1 LSVRAQF
8 VAALT
13 DEQPRILTE
22 HDVAERH
29 AAVSAGIV
37 AFLPQLRAFSQSLAK
52 NRHQAED
59 LMQTAIQRALGASH
73 QFTPGT
79 NFKAW
84 SFTILRNAFYNRWRT
99 SELRDVALDDGTTNY
114 IPSVAATQEATLE
127 VCDLRRALAQLGGDQ
142 RQALF
147 LVAVSGL
154 EYEAAGRICG
164 VAKGT
169 MKSRV
174 SRARGNLRALMNGGS
189 LKLRRNKLKPI
200 SALGIASALRG

>member
-1 LSVRAQF
+1 LSVRAR
-8 VAALT
+8 ADTTLAG
-13 DEQPRILTE
+13 DKPRILTE
-22 HDVAERH
+22 HDGAERH

-37 AFLPQLRAFSQSLAK
+37 AFLPQLRAFAYSLTK

-59 LMQTAIQRALGASH
+59 LMQTAMQRALAASH
-73 QFTPGT
+73 QFMPGT

-84 SFTILRNAFYNRWRT
+84 SFTILRNAFYNQWR
-99 SELRDVALDDGTTNY
+99 SPESRNVALDDGSTNY
-114 IPSVAATQEATLE
+114 IPSVGATQEAALE
-127 VCDLRRALAQLGGDQ
+127 VCDLRRALAQLGKDQ
-142 RQALF
+142 RQALL

-174 SRARGNLRALMNGGS
+174 SRARGNLRALMDGGS
-189 LKLRRNKLKPI
+189 LKLRRNKLTPI
-200 SALGIASALRG
+200 SALSMASALRA

>member
-1 LSVRAQF
+1 MLGGESATM
-8 VAALT
+8 LT
-13 DEQPRILTE
+13 GEKPPTLTE
-22 HDVAERH
+22 YDAAERR

-37 AFLPQLRAFSQSLAK
+37 ALLPQLRAFSHSLTK

-73 QFTPGT
+73 QFMPGT

-84 SFTILRNAFYNRWRT
+84 SFTIIRNAFYNQWRA
-99 SELRDVALDDGTTNY
+99 SASRNVALEDESTNF

-127 VCDLRRALAQLGGDQ
+127 VCDLRRALAQLGRDQ

-174 SRARGNLRALMNGGS
+174 SRARGNLRALMDGGS
-189 LKLRRNKLKPI
+189 VKLRRNKLKPI
-200 SALGIASALRG
+200 SALGIASALRA